1 MAGLFT
7 SLLFPTQVFTASDNN
22 LICGDENRFSH
33 RKLNSDERD
42 NLCESYSGKVI
53 LVVNTASRCAFTGQ
67 YEGLANLYSKY
78 RSKGL
83 VVVGFPSNNFGR
95 QEPGDEQSIKNFCEL
110 TYNVE
115 FPMYSKTRVKGE
127 NADPLYL
134 ALTSIAG
141 PPRWNFHK
149 YLIDREGRL
158 VGSYTSFVKPES
170 RTMTRAIEKLL

>member
-1 MAGLFT
+1 
-7 SLLFPTQVFTASDNN
+7 
-22 LICGDENRFSH
+22 
-33 RKLNSDERD
+33 
-42 NLCESYSGKVI
+42 
-53 LVVNTASRCAFTGQ
+53 
-67 YEGLANLYSKY
+67 
-78 RSKGL
+78 
-83 VVVGFPSNNFGR
+83 VGFPSNNFGR

-134 ALTSIAG
+134 ALPPTAG

>member
-22 LICGDENRFSH
+22 LICGDENGFSH

-83 VVVGFPSNNFGR
+83 VVVGLEVCGWSLDAQRGQR
-95 QEPGDEQSIKNFCEL
+95 I
-110 TYNVE
+110 YIYIYV
-115 FPMYSKTRVKGE
+115 YI
-127 NADPLYL
+127 Y
-134 ALTSIAG
+134 I
-141 PPRWNFHK
+141 
-149 YLIDREGRL
+149 
-158 VGSYTSFVKPES
+158 
-170 RTMTRAIEKLL
+170 

>member
-83 VVVGFPSNNFGR
+83 VVGFPSNNFGR

-149 YLIDREGRL
+149 YLLDRQGN
-158 VGSYTSFVKPES
+158 VVASYGSSIKPDDES
-170 RTMTRAIEKLL
+170 LISTIESNL